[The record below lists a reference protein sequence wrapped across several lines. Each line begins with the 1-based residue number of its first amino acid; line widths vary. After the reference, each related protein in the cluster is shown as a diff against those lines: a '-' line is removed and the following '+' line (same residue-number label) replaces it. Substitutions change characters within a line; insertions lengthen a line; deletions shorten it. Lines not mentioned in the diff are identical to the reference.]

1 MLALQTRFDSDVMEQ
16 NKYRPHAPGTCQARE
31 WVPGLF
37 WAHFGHS
44 DPILIEHTGG
54 PDLLWGA
61 VGGVRIQGAFAD
73 GVDVGIDHI
82 LSDVA
87 PDAGSGSRNGSPSD
101 HPLVKGSFTL
111 SSGQATTAPPTS
123 TSRGND
129 ESCTEE
135 GKDPYA
141 SGQNVQCCTGLQS
154 CLGAWSGQGSWHY
167 LCKGSCESRGSFLG
181 RKRSTVKAHGHL
193 QLQQ

>member
-1 MLALQTRFDSDVMEQ
+1 M
-16 NKYRPHAPGTCQARE
+16 G
-31 WVPGLF
+31 
-37 WAHFGHS
+37 
-44 DPILIEHTGG
+44 
-54 PDLLWGA
+54 
-61 VGGVRIQGAFAD
+61 
-73 GVDVGIDHI
+73 DHI

-135 GKDPYA
+135 EKDPYA

-154 CLGAWSGQGSWHY
+154 CLGAWSARAAGITSARDRASHGGPSWAGNGLLSKPTAISNSSSESLEFV
-167 LCKGSCESRGSFLG
+167 LCTATC
-181 RKRSTVKAHGHL
+181 A
-193 QLQQ
+193 

>member
-1 MLALQTRFDSDVMEQ
+1 M
-16 NKYRPHAPGTCQARE
+16 G
-31 WVPGLF
+31 
-37 WAHFGHS
+37 
-44 DPILIEHTGG
+44 
-54 PDLLWGA
+54 
-61 VGGVRIQGAFAD
+61 
-73 GVDVGIDHI
+73 DHI

-129 ESCTEE
+129 EACTEE

-154 CLGAWSGQGSWHY
+154 CLGAWAGNGLLSKPTAISNSSSESFEFV
-167 LCKGSCESRGSFLG
+167 LCTASC
-181 RKRSTVKAHGHL
+181 A
-193 QLQQ
+193 